1 MEKRIMKKKMFYRV
15 PMYFVLL
22 LVLAITVGCKEKD
35 DEWHRAVS
43 IGYGAVCSS
52 DLMKFV
58 KPEITYTDKDFN
70 IKTLELSDSTWIQK
84 IDREDVTT
92 QEPAAITFQA
102 ELRLVRRPTMPD
114 TVGKTFS
121 FRYDLDA
128 VCAAGGLFLY
138 DDHEKSKIYPVQKV
152 DINISNINYHCSGEN
167 IEVFLA
173 YAEKHP
179 SKVTITFNGVNGINK
194 HIEKGI
200 LNFRL
205 DY

>member
-1 MEKRIMKKKMFYRV
+1 MEKKVYKMFYRV
-15 PMYFVLL
+15 TVYFVLS
-22 LVLAITVGCKEKD
+22 LVLVTTACSCEEKD
-35 DEWHRAVS
+35 DEWHRTIAV
-43 IGYGAVCSS
+43 GYGAVCSS

-70 IKTLELSDSTWIQK
+70 KITLELSDSTWIQK
-84 IDREDVTT
+84 IDREDIAN
-92 QEPAAITFQA
+92 QNPADITFEA

-114 TVGKTFS
+114 TVGKKFS

-128 VCAAGGLFLY
+128 ICAAGGYYLY
-138 DDHEKSKIYPVQKV
+138 NDHESVKYYPVQNI
-152 DINISNINYHCSGEN
+152 DMNISNINYGCSGEN
-167 IEVFLA
+167 IELFLS

-194 HIEKGI
+194 QIEKGI